1 MTESEPI
8 IKVQNLKAGYDDEVV
23 IENATFDVK
32 KGEIFVILGGSGC
45 GKSTLLKHMIGLYD
59 PMAGDVYIKDKNIV
73 TAKGK
78 ERQEIYRSFGVM
90 YQSGALWGSMTVL
103 ENLRLPL
110 EEYTSLPSEAM
121 DMICQIKLKLVGLE
135 GCSHLMPSE
144 LSGGMRKRVAIARA
158 MVLDADIVFLDEP
171 SAGLD
176 PISSAGLDQLILHLS
191 RKLGITFVVVTHEL
205 ESIFTIADN
214 VIMLDKRAKRI
225 VAQGK
230 PKELRD
236 RSDDPWVRQF
246 FHRMATLDE
255 DK

>member
-1 MTESEPI
+1 MVDTEQI
-8 IKVQNLKAGYDDEVV
+8 IKVTNLKAGYDYDVV
-23 IENATFDVK
+23 LENVSFDVK

-45 GKSTLLKHMIGLYD
+45 GKSTLLKHMIGLYN
-59 PMAGDVYIKDKNIV
+59 PMAGNVLIKGRDIV
-73 TAKGK
+73 TASGK
-78 ERQEIYRSFGVM
+78 DREDIYRSFGVM

-110 EEYTSLPSEAM
+110 EEYTKLPPEAM
-121 DMICQIKLKLVGLE
+121 DMICEMKLKLVGLE

-144 LSGGMRKRVAIARA
+144 LSGGMRKRVSIARA
-158 MVLDADIVFLDEP
+158 MVLDAEIIFLDEP

-246 FHRMATLDE
+246 FHRMARLDE
-255 DK
+255 KQ